1 MKKHS
6 IWIIAGIFFFSSAF
20 AIGIPDELKNAAVV
34 YPGAKLVNVQISDLG
49 GGRNF
54 YEIDLDVAGPAYK
67 DVLSFY
73 RREADRRGWR
83 VFEDVDRG
91 YSFMLMCHDGQY
103 KIDISALAK
112 ENSVPLRLTI
122 EKQYSANQRP
132 SGN

>member
-1 MKKHS
+1 ME
-6 IWIIAGIFFFSSAF
+6 ILTAVVFFSSAF
-20 AIGIPDELKNAAVV
+20 AGGIPDELKNVAIV
-34 YPGAKLVNVQISDLG
+34 YPGARLVSIETADLG

-54 YEIDLDVAGPAYK
+54 YEIDLDVQGSSYQN
-67 DVLSFY
+67 VLSFY
-73 RREADRRGWR
+73 RQEAQKRRWR
-83 VFEDVDRG
+83 IFEDVDRG

-112 ENSVPLRLTI
+112 ENTVPLHLTI

>member
-1 MKKHS
+1 MKRMM
-6 IWIIAGIFFFSSAF
+6 
-20 AIGIPDELKNAAVV
+20 IGILAGMVFLSTAYAGGIPEELKNAAVV
-34 YPGAKLVNVQISDLG
+34 YPGAKLVNIETADLG

-54 YEIDLDVAGPAYK
+54 YEIDLDIQGVSYQN
-67 DVLSFY
+67 VLSFY
-73 RREADRRGWR
+73 RQEAGRRGWR

-103 KIDISALAK
+103 KIDISGLAK
-112 ENSVPLRLTI
+112 ENAVPVRLTI